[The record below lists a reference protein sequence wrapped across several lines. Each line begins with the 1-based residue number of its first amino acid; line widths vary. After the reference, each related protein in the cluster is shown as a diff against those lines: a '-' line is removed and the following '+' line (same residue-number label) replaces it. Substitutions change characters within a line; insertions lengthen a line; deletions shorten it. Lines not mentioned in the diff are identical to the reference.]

1 MLRYFFKVI
10 RKEATTKSQAEASE
24 VRLECEEQVTE
35 DSDNSDNEN
44 LNRNSV
50 AWGNAD
56 RSGSNMKSPPY
67 SPVKM
72 VGRSGFLEP
81 HQREHFQKPTNLS
94 KNMKL
99 SFNEDPFSHG
109 KDASPE
115 RPSTS
120 VRWESE
126 KVGSFLPVEVILKCA
141 INSLASNSRDNKKGF
156 IIFAKGSIDLRAVY
170 RWRFNVQ

>member
-1 MLRYFFKVI
+1 MIYYLFQAN
-10 RKEATTKSQAEASE
+10 RKESSTKSQVEASE

-35 DSDNSDNEN
+35 DSDNSDNEHF
-44 LNRNSV
+44 NRSGV
-50 AWGNAD
+50 PWGTSD
-56 RSGSNMKSPPY
+56 RSGGNMKSPPY

-81 HQREHFQKPTNLS
+81 HQREHFQKPTNMS

-99 SFNEDPFSHG
+99 TFNEDPFSRG

-120 VRWESE
+120 IRWETE
-126 KVGSFLPVEVILKCA
+126 KVSSVCQLKSF
-141 INSLASNSRDNKKGF
+141 
-156 IIFAKGSIDLRAVY
+156 
-170 RWRFNVQ
+170 